1 MRVIILT
8 QHYKPEPLPKAH
20 ELAEGLAVR
29 GHQVTVITGF
39 PNYPTGRLYDGY
51 RIRPWTVQTIDGVR
65 VVRLALYPDHS
76 ASALRRLANY
86 GSFMAMAA
94 VLGPIFAGPADAMFV
109 IHPPLTI
116 AIPAYVIGR
125 LRHVPYVFAVGD
137 LWPEAIVAAGM
148 LREGLPVR
156 MLRRLARF
164 AYRHAAV
171 VAPVTSAIGEH
182 LAAAGVPRARL
193 RVIPDW
199 VDEVLYR
206 PLPPDPALAAQLGV
220 AGRFTVMFAGQIGI
234 VQHLSTVVEAAALL
248 GDHPDV
254 RFVIVGDGVDRARL
268 IRDVEARRLT
278 NITFPGQRPPEEMPR
293 LLALA
298 DVLLVHLSGDPI
310 FRLSVPAK
318 VYAYM
323 ACGKPILAALDGAGA
338 EVVRAAG
345 AGLVCPP
352 AQPRALADAVLEFRR
367 LSVATRQEMGRRARE
382 VFLGRYARRVVLDQ
396 CEALLA
402 RVARDRRQAVTES

>member
-1 MRVIILT
+1 MRVVVLT

-20 ELAEGLAVR
+20 ELAEGLADR
-29 GHQVTVITGF
+29 GHQVTVVTGF

-51 RIRPWTVQTIDGVR
+51 RIRPWAIEMIGGVR
-65 VVRLALYPDHS
+65 VVRLALYPDHGT
-76 ASALRRLANY
+76 SALRRLANY
-86 GSFMAMAA
+86 GSFAA
-94 VLGPIFAGPADAMFV
+94 LASIVGPIFAGPTDAVFA

-116 AIPAYVIGR
+116 TIPAYVIGQ
-125 LRHVPYVFAVGD
+125 LRRAPYVFGVGD
-137 LWPEAIVAAGM
+137 LWPEAIVAAGV

-156 MLRRLARF
+156 VLRRLAQF
-164 AYRHAAV
+164 AYRHAAA

-182 LAAAGVPRARL
+182 LAATGVPRAKL
-193 RVIPDW
+193 QVIPDW
-199 VDEVLYR
+199 VDETLYT
-206 PLPPDPALAAQLGV
+206 PVPSDPSLAEQLGV

-234 VQHLSTVVEAAALL
+234 VQHLSTVIEAAETLR
-248 GDHPDV
+248 DRPEIK
-254 RFVIVGDGVDRARL
+254 FVIVGDGVDRARL
-268 IRDVEARRLT
+268 MRDVEAGRLS
-278 NITFPGQRPPEEMPR
+278 NVTFPGQRPPEEMPR

-310 FRLSVPAK
+310 FRLSVPGK

-338 EVVRAAG
+338 DIVRAAG

-352 AQPRALADAVLEFRR
+352 AQPRALADTVLEFRR
-367 LSVATRQEMGRRARE
+367 LPYATRQEMGRRARE
-382 VFLGRYARRVVLDQ
+382 VFLRQYSRRVVLEQ

-402 RVARDRRQAVTES
+402 RVARTRQRATMGN

>member
-1 MRVIILT
+1 MRVVVLT

-20 ELAEGLAVR
+20 ELAEGLAAR
-29 GHQVTVITGF
+29 GHEVTVLTGF
-39 PNYPTGRLYDGY
+39 PNYPSGRLYDGY
-51 RIRPWTVQTIDGVR
+51 RIRPWTIELLDGVR

-76 ASALRRLANY
+76 TSALRRLANY
-86 GSFMAMAA
+86 GSFMATAA

-116 AIPAYVIGR
+116 TIPAYLISR

-148 LREGLPVR
+148 LRKGLPVR
-156 MLRRLARF
+156 ILRHLARF

-171 VAPVTSAIGEH
+171 VAPVTSAIGEY
-182 LAAAGVPRARL
+182 LVASGVPRIKL
-193 RVIPDW
+193 QVIPDW
-199 VDEVLYR
+199 VDETLYR
-206 PLPPDPALAAQLGV
+206 PVPPDPVLAARLGV
-220 AGRFTVMFAGQIGI
+220 SGCFTVMFAGQIGI
-234 VQHLSTVVEAAALL
+234 VQHLSTVVAAAEVLR
-248 GDHPDV
+248 DHAEI

-268 IRDVEARRLT
+268 MREVQARGLS
-278 NITFPGQRPPEEMPR
+278 NVLFPGQWPPQEMPR

-310 FRLSVPAK
+310 FRLSVPGK
-318 VYAYM
+318 IYAYM

-345 AGLVCPP
+345 GGLVCPP

-367 LSVATRQEMGRRARE
+367 LPEATRQEMGRRARE
-382 VFLGRYARRVVLDQ
+382 VFLGRYARAVVLDQ
-396 CEALLA
+396 CEALLS
-402 RVARDRRQAVTES
+402 RVARTQGGAVTGT